1 MERKVADPE
10 KTTIPSPSVPPDIT
24 GTGTVL
30 LKAQSCGHG
39 EDLEWAIDTS
49 GDALSSAGGEE
60 FEVRWVGEDADPL
73 NPRSMSK
80 SRKWLAAWVVCLGG
94 ACVTCTSSMYTST
107 YRQVTAEFNVPQLAA
122 VGGLSLYVAGLGIG
136 PMFLGP
142 LSEFY
147 GRRPIYLISFSL
159 FTLFLLPCAL
169 ARHIAMLLVFR
180 FLNGMAG
187 SAFLSVAGGTMGDLF
202 NKAEVGAP
210 MTLYTASTFIGPG
223 LGPLIGGFINQNV
236 NWRWTFWV
244 LMIWSVV
251 MLASLYIFVPETY
264 HPVLLRDRAVS
275 LRKSTGDPRYRAPLE
290 KMSRSIAHTVLRSC
304 TRPFELLLFEPM
316 LLLLCIFSALLLG
329 ILYLFFQA
337 FPLVF
342 ANVHHFSL
350 QQIGL
355 TFIGIIVGM
364 CLGASTEP
372 IWQRNYAH
380 LVRKHNQISQPE
392 FRLPSAIAGGILAP
406 IGLFWFA
413 WTTLPHLHW
422 ILPVIGTT
430 FFGMGTLLAF
440 TGIFTFT
447 VEAYP
452 VYAAS
457 ALAANSFVRSS
468 FAAGFPL
475 FSTEMYRRL
484 GYQWASSLLGFLSL
498 GMGPVMICFFVWG
511 KDIRA
516 RSRFATVRGEMG

>member
-1 MERKVADPE
+1 MATRAVPLNAQTYGHDEGIER
-10 KTTIPSPSVPPDIT
+10 
-24 GTGTVL
+24 
-30 LKAQSCGHG
+30 
-39 EDLEWAIDTS
+39 AIDS
-49 GDALSSAGGEE
+49 DVLSSTGGGE
-60 FEVRWVGEDADPL
+60 FGVGWVGGDADPL
-73 NPRSMSK
+73 NPRNMSK
-80 SRKWLAAWVVCLGG
+80 SRKWLIAWVVSLGG

-147 GRRPIYLISFSL
+147 GRRPIYLVSFSL
-159 FTLFLLPCAL
+159 FTLLLLPCAL
-169 ARHIAMLLVFR
+169 ARHIAVLLVFR
-180 FLNGMAG
+180 FLTGMAG
-187 SAFLSVAGGTMGDLF
+187 SAFLSVAGGTMGDMF
-202 NKAEVGAP
+202 NEAEVGAP
-210 MTLYTASTFIGPG
+210 MMLYTASTFMGPG
-223 LGPLIGGFINQNV
+223 VGPLIGGFINQNI

-244 LMIWSVV
+244 LMIWSVF
-251 MLASLYIFVPETY
+251 MLASLYTFVPETY
-264 HPVLLRDRAVS
+264 HPVLLRDRAIS
-275 LRKSTGDPRYRAPLE
+275 LRKSTGDPRYCAPIE
-290 KMSRSIAHTVLRSC
+290 KLSRSIARTVLFSC
-304 TRPFELLLFEPM
+304 TRPFELLIFEPM

-355 TFIGIIVGM
+355 TFIGLITGM
-364 CLGASTEP
+364 GLAILTDP
-372 IWQRNYAH
+372 IWQKNYTY
-380 LVRKHNQISQPE
+380 LVHKHNQISQPE
-392 FRLPSAIAGGILAP
+392 FRLPPAIAGGVLVP

-413 WTTLPHLHW
+413 WTTLPHVHW
-422 ILPVIGTT
+422 ILPIIGSA
-430 FFGMGTLLAF
+430 FFGMGALLAF
-440 TGIFTFT
+440 SGIFTFT

-457 ALAANSFVRSS
+457 ALAANSFARSA

-475 FSTEMYRRL
+475 FSTEMYKRL

-498 GMGPVMICFFVWG
+498 AMAPTMFCFFVWG
-511 KDIRA
+511 KEIRA
-516 RSRFATVRGEMG
+516 RSRFATVEGEMGT